1 MAKEKLDRQRII
13 RELIRNGRI
22 ANQEELSF
30 KLQELGLI
38 VAQATLSRDIKE
50 MQISKLHDDEGYYY
64 SLARPAFVRKGGSLA
79 MDSSDSILSIE
90 FSGVMAVIKTRPGY
104 ANMVA
109 AIIDSGEIEEIAGT
123 IAGDDTILIVI
134 REGSTREDLLKSLGK
149 LFHQIGK
156 KRLN

>member
-13 RELIRNGRI
+13 RDLIRNGRI
-22 ANQEELSF
+22 ANQEELSS

-38 VAQATLSRDIKE
+38 VAQAT
-50 MQISKLHDDEGYYY
+50 KLHDDEGYYY

-109 AIIDSGEIEEIAGT
+109 AIIDSREIEEIAGT

-134 REGSTREDLLKSLGK
+134 REGSTKEDLLKSLGK

>member
-13 RELIRNGRI
+13 RDLIRNGRI
-22 ANQEELSF
+22 ANQEELSS

-79 MDSSDSILSIE
+79 MEHRVLRCHGSHQDKARLCQHGGCNHR
-90 FSGVMAVIKTRPGY
+90 FQ
-104 ANMVA
+104 
-109 AIIDSGEIEEIAGT
+109 
-123 IAGDDTILIVI
+123 GD
-134 REGSTREDLLKSLGK
+134 
-149 LFHQIGK
+149 
-156 KRLN
+156 